1 MTEATLSNEMDW
13 AKCGVHDATLSYART
28 SLLKLSTN
36 DQHAKYQEAFLQL
49 VPSLVKVVHLYLH
62 WKTLEPSPS
71 QIATLSAL
79 EGHLKSLN
87 DFAYQ
92 TDNLKDALKAGAKII
107 ERETNSPE
115 PLLLH
120 QWLTMAPQVT
130 SMLELL
136 SYVKQNHQSGRPEQG
151 AKKSAARCVALLFKA
166 SNIPHTKLYQEATAS
181 LFKCCGEKPGTAYK
195 VALLALQKERWS
207 VPISVQWI
215 DDYEAS
221 LR

>member
-1 MTEATLSNEMDW
+1 MEETNLSNELDW
-13 AKCGVHDATLSYART
+13 ARCGVHDATLTHVRT

-36 DQHAKYQEAFLQL
+36 EQHAKYQESFLQL

-62 WKTLEPSPS
+62 WKALEPSPS

-92 TDNLKDALKAGAKII
+92 ADNLKDALKAGAEIV
-107 ERETNSPE
+107 ERETNSTE

-136 SYVKQNHQSGRPEQG
+136 SYVRQNHEPGRPEQG

-166 SNIPHTKLYQEATAS
+166 SKIPHTKLYQQTTAA
-181 LFKCCGEKPGTAYK
+181 LFECCGEKPGTAHK
-195 VALLALQKERWS
+195 TALLALQEEQWT
-207 VPISVQWI
+207 VPISIQWI
-215 DDYEAS
+215 DEYEAA